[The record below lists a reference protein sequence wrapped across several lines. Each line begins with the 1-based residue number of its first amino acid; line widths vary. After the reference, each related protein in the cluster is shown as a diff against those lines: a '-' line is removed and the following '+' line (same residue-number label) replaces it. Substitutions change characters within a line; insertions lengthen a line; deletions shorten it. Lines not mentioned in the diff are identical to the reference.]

1 MIPVFTKLLADIEV
15 VFITPAILASD
26 ATFTDPKEPIVVLEN
41 NA

>member
-1 MIPVFTKLLADIEV
+1 MAVLTNALADIEV

-26 ATFTDPKEPIVVLEN
+26 ATFTDPKDPMVVLEN